1 MIQRSVSAGTTEK
14 GDVLIQL
21 SASEE
26 DRSIEISRLPHPRFR
41 EAIRSTVWNI
51 LNELDV
57 HNVHVDI
64 QDFGALNFVIEARL
78 RAAIQET
85 RRISSC

>member
-14 GDVLIQL
+14 GDVLIRV
-21 SASEE
+21 SASEK
-26 DRSIEISRLPHPRFR
+26 DRSIEISRVPHPRFCDG
-41 EAIRSTVWNI
+41 IRATVLDL

-78 RAAIQET
+78 RAAIQEAG
-85 RRISSC
+85 RAPSC